1 MSDEVDE
8 IVAEEVSEDTETTT
22 LNVADAPLPED
33 WESEGEFGDIE
44 ISEVDKI
51 ETMPVDEWIQTVDI
65 ETTAD
70 VPIPEKL
77 VDRVIGQESAN
88 IVIKKAAEQRRHM
101 MMIGDPGTGK
111 SMLARAMTE
120 LMPDDTL
127 EDTLCYPN

>member
-22 LNVADAPLPED
+22 LNVADAPLTED
-33 WESEGEFGDIE
+33 WESEGEFGDVE
-44 ISEVDKI
+44 NSEVDKI

-120 LMPDDTL
+120 LMPDDSL
-127 EDTLCYPN
+127 EDTL